1 MKLNSQKMKNLIM
14 SVALGLL
21 VQTSANA
28 LPESPQVVHGSAT
41 VTVNGQS
48 MSIQQASQQ
57 AIINWNGFSIQSG
70 ELVRFLQPS
79 QVAAILN
86 RVQGVDPSV
95 INGILEGNGTV
106 MLINPNGVLIGP
118 GGAVNT
124 GSFLAS
130 TLDVSDADFLS
141 GRLAF
146 EQDTSVD
153 LASIVNQGKIQ
164 VADGGFVVLTSPSVS
179 NEGLILARAG
189 SVNIGAGTQATVN
202 FDGRKLVHFSV
213 DLQGDG
219 ALLLSKQQTNDVLA
233 QVVNNGGVQEAGS
246 LSSSGTIQASRVNF
260 QSTGNLNLP
269 GETRSQDIVAQAEGD
284 ANLGSH
290 FALDGHSIDID
301 AGGDITFDALVAEGV
316 NGVGGVVDLSA
327 GGSILANEGGLG
339 IAGDIVNLRADR
351 GNISTPVSAD
361 AISAEAPLGSVDLTV
376 TPGLIDGETLVG
388 ERGTNLAV
396 DAGGNV
402 NVDSV
407 NTLYIDRVSGSQ
419 IRLNSAT
426 GSIADAGDSPEGD
439 NLDII
444 AGQSVFLSAA
454 DFIGT
459 VDQPLEV
466 NIQGDLT
473 VLAGREIS
481 GTSGVLNGFV
491 GGEFFQ
497 DSATAGVV
505 YLNYD
510 GSDAS
515 IQRAQ
520 LGLLDNANTIEDESE
535 LGGAT
540 VPALFFVYLTGSTD
554 EDEWLDLLRGAVV
567 WEDEEDEADEL

>member
-1 MKLNSQKMKNLIM
+1 MKLNSRKMKNLIM

-21 VQTSANA
+21 VPTSANA
-28 LPESPQVVHGSAT
+28 LPENPQVVHGSAT
-41 VTVNGQS
+41 VTVNGQN
-48 MSIQQASQQ
+48 MSIQQATQQ
-57 AIINWNGFSIQSG
+57 AIINWHGFSIQSG
-70 ELVRFLQPS
+70 EMVRFLQPS

-118 GGAVNT
+118 GGSVNT

-130 TLDVSDADFLS
+130 TLDVSDADFLA

-153 LASIVNQGKIQ
+153 LASIVNQGKM
-164 VADGGFVVLTSPSVS
+164 
-179 NEGLILARAG
+179 ARAG

-202 FDGRKLVHFSV
+202 FDGRKLLHFSV

-246 LSSSGTIQASRVNF
+246 LNNSGLIEANRVNF

-290 FALDGHSIDID
+290 FALDGHSIDIS
-301 AGGDITFDALVAEGV
+301 AGGDITFDTLVAEGL

-327 GGSILANEGGLG
+327 GGSVLANEGGLG
-339 IAGDIVNLRADR
+339 IAGDVVNLRADT

-361 AISAEAPLGSVDLTV
+361 SISAEAPLGSVNLDI
-376 TPGLIDGETLVG
+376 TPGRIDGETLVG
-388 ERGTNLAV
+388 ERGTTLFVN
-396 DAGGNV
+396 AGSNV

-407 NTLYIDRVSGSQ
+407 NTLFIDRVSGSQ

-426 GSIADAGDSPEGD
+426 GSIADAGDTPGAD
-439 NLDII
+439 NRDII
-444 AGQSVFLSAA
+444 ASQGASLSAA
-454 DFIGT
+454 EFIGT

-466 NIQGDLT
+466 DIQGDLT
-473 VLAGREIS
+473 VQARSEIS

-491 GGEFFQ
+491 GGDFFQ

-505 YLNYD
+505 FLNYN

-520 LGLLDNANTIEDESE
+520 LGILDNANTIEDESG

-540 VPALFFVYLTGSTD
+540 LPALFFTYLTGSTD

-567 WEDEEDEADEL
+567 WEDEVDEADEL

>member
-1 MKLNSQKMKNLIM
+1 MKINSQKMKNLIV

-28 LPESPQVVHGSAT
+28 LPENPQVVHGSAT
-41 VTVNGQS
+41 VTTNGGN
-48 MSIQQASQQ
+48 MSIQQATQQ

-79 QVAAILN
+79 QLAAILN

-118 GGAVNT
+118 GGSVNT

-130 TLDVSDADFLS
+130 TLDLSDADFLA
-141 GRLAF
+141 GRLSF
-146 EQDTSVD
+146 EQNRSTD
-153 LASIVNQGKIQ
+153 LASIVNQGKIE
-164 VADGGFVVLTSPSVS
+164 VSDGGFVVLTSPSVS

-213 DLQGDG
+213 DMGGDG

-246 LSSSGTIQASRVNF
+246 LSSSGLIQASQVNF

-301 AGGDITFDALVAEGV
+301 AGGDITFDALVAEGI
-316 NGVGGVVDLSA
+316 NGVGGVVDLAA
-327 GGSILANEGGLG
+327 GGSIVANDGGLG
-339 IAGDIVNLRADR
+339 IAGDVVILRADR

-361 AISAEAPLGSVDLTV
+361 SISADAPLGSVDLNV
-376 TPGLIDGETLVG
+376 SPGIIDGETLVG
-388 ERGTNLAV
+388 ERGTNLSV
-396 DAGGNV
+396 NAGSNV

-407 NTLYIDRVSGSQ
+407 NTLFIDRVSGSQ
-419 IRLNSAT
+419 IRLSSAT
-426 GSIADAGDSPEGD
+426 GSIADAGDTPGAD
-439 NLDII
+439 NRDII
-444 AGQSVFLSAA
+444 ASQSVSLSAA

-466 NIQGDLT
+466 DIQGDLT

-497 DSATAGVV
+497 DSATAGIVF
-505 YLNYD
+505 LNFA

-520 LGLLDNANTIEDESE
+520 LGILDNANTLEDESE
-535 LGGAT
+535 LGGAS

-567 WEDEEDEADEL
+567 WEDEEDEADDL